1 MTFQDIMDMPENDE
15 KEQMSEDLMFDFEK
29 VRKNELTTEKL
40 RLLCKEFDLERL
52 LFWLRYKK

>member
-1 MTFQDIMDMPENDE
+1 MPENDE